1 MTEQDKA
8 ARARLAKLMDER
20 RDQLGLYWN
29 EVAQLADITKEGLR
43 SVRFETRALRPATKR
58 GIERAL
64 QWKVGTVDRI
74 LAGGDP
80 DEIPPMPAPS
90 DPPVSVFDAR
100 AILARLAAA
109 EARLAALE
117 SRLES
122 ASPANPWGMV
132 PR

>member
-1 MTEQDKA
+1 MTEQDQA
-8 ARARLAKLMDER
+8 ARTRLAQLIDER

-43 SVRFETRALRPATKR
+43 SVRLETRGLRPATKR

-64 QWKVGTVDRI
+64 RWEAGTVDRI

-80 DEIPPMPAPS
+80 EEMPPAPAPT
-90 DPPVSVFDAR
+90 DPPVSVFDVK

-117 SRLES
+117 ARLDS
-122 ASPANPWGMV
+122 APIRERA
-132 PR
+132 

>member
-1 MTEQDKA
+1 MTEQDQA
-8 ARARLAKLMDER
+8 ARSRLAQLIDER

-43 SVRFETRALRPATKR
+43 SVRFETRGLRPATKR

-64 QWKVGTVDRI
+64 RWEPGTVDRI
-74 LAGGDP
+74 LEGGDP
-80 DEIPPMPAPS
+80 EEMPTASAPS
-90 DPPVSVFDAR
+90 DPPVSVFDVK

-117 SRLES
+117 ARMES
-122 ASPANPWGMV
+122 APIRERA
-132 PR
+132 

>member
-1 MTEQDKA
+1 MSEQDKA
-8 ARARLAKLMDER
+8 ARARLAKLIDER

-64 QWKVGTVDRI
+64 RWEAGTVDRI
-74 LAGGDP
+74 LEGGDP
-80 DEIPPMPAPS
+80 DEMPPASAPS
-90 DPPVSVFDAR
+90 DPPVSVVDVK

-117 SRLES
+117 ARMGSS
-122 ASPANPWGMV
+122 S
-132 PR
+132 